1 MDYNELNN
9 FLQNLEVKEQNIQNT
24 YNKKLER
31 EFNTFENINGNNVHF
46 TDNKVKDVVLEREL
60 GLSNNINYNVE
71 VANPQR
77 FNETRLKKN
86 TTETNNKLN
95 NYNFNNFSNIYRN
108 NHNVDI
114 SDSINMNTKN
124 VVNNEINDKL
134 NNRDRLPNNSV
145 FEFK

>member
-31 EFNTFENINGNNVHF
+31 EFNTFENINTNNVHF

-60 GLSNNINYNVE
+60 GLSNNINYNIE

>member
-9 FLQNLEVKEQNIQNT
+9 FLQNLEVKEQTIQNT

-31 EFNTFENINGNNVHF
+31 EFNTFESTNTNNVFF
-46 TDNKVKDVVLEREL
+46 TDNKIKDVMLEREL

-77 FNETRLKKN
+77 FNKTRLKKN
-86 TTETNNKLN
+86 TTDTNDKMN

-108 NHNVDI
+108 NHDVDI

-124 VVNNEINDKL
+124 VVNNDINDKL

>member
-9 FLQNLEVKEQNIQNT
+9 FLQNLEVKEQTIQNT

-31 EFNTFENINGNNVHF
+31 EFNTFESTNTNNVFF
-46 TDNKVKDVVLEREL
+46 TDNKIKDVMLEREL

-77 FNETRLKKN
+77 FNKTRLKKN
-86 TTETNNKLN
+86 TTDTNDKMN

-108 NHNVDI
+108 NHDVDI

>member
-31 EFNTFENINGNNVHF
+31 EFNTFENTNTNNVCF
-46 TDNKVKDVVLEREL
+46 TDNKIKDVMLEREL

-77 FNETRLKKN
+77 FHETRLKKN
-86 TTETNNKLN
+86 TNETNNKMN

>member
-31 EFNTFENINGNNVHF
+31 EFNTFENINTNNVYF

-60 GLSNNINYNVE
+60 GLSNNINYNIE

>member
-1 MDYNELNN
+1 MDYSELNN
-9 FLQNLEVKEQNIQNT
+9 FLQNLEVKEQNIQDT
-24 YNKKLER
+24 YNKKLNK
-31 EFNTFENINGNNVHF
+31 EFNTYENTKTNNVFF
-46 TDNKVKDVVLEREL
+46 TDNKMKNVVLEREL

-77 FNETRLKKN
+77 FHETRLKKN
-86 TTETNNKLN
+86 TNETNNKLN
-95 NYNFNNFSNIYRN
+95 HYNFNNFSNIYRN

-124 VVNNEINDKL
+124 VINNDINDKL
-134 NNRDRLPNNSV
+134 NNRDKLPNNSV

>member
-9 FLQNLEVKEQNIQNT
+9 FLQNLEVKEQSIQST

-31 EFNTFENINGNNVHF
+31 EFNTFENINTNNVYF

-60 GLSNNINYNVE
+60 GLSNNINYNIE

-86 TTETNNKLN
+86 TNDTNNKMN

>member
-31 EFNTFENINGNNVHF
+31 EFNTFENTNTNNVCF
-46 TDNKVKDVVLEREL
+46 TDNKIKDVMLEREL

-77 FNETRLKKN
+77 FHETRLKKN
-86 TTETNNKLN
+86 TNETNNKMN

-134 NNRDRLPNNSV
+134 NNRDRLPNNSI

>member
-31 EFNTFENINGNNVHF
+31 EFNTFENINTNNVHF

>member
-1 MDYNELNN
+1 MDYNELND
-9 FLQNLEVKEQNIQNT
+9 FLKNLEVKEANIQNI
-24 YNKKLER
+24 YSDKIKR
-31 EFNTFENINGNNVHF
+31 EFNTIEGNNNSLF
-46 TDNKVKDVVLEREL
+46 TDNRIKDVVLEREL
-60 GLSNNINYNVE
+60 GLKNNINYNIE

-77 FNETRLKKN
+77 FNEIRLKKN
-86 TTETNNKLN
+86 TNETNDKLN